1 MVLHIPIEKQK
12 MENKDFKM
20 DQVAIRIIKEPPLQA
35 DYPIEREKAT
45 KTPVKKTKS
54 KTKEAE
60 LGV

>member
-1 MVLHIPIEKQK
+1 

-35 DYPIEREKAT
+35 DYPIGREKAT

-60 LGV
+60 RRAVNVRA